1 MSLRVPQLPCLCVE
15 RDIDAARATTAG
27 KKMASQEEGH
37 LIRSLAAINYRLVVV
52 PVAIVIL
59 LNDDSVPV
67 AMFVAITD
75 DCTVAISIAVAV
87 MPGADCYANRSD
99 TNSNLFRARWHYNT
113 NARNG
118 GNYQSVFHHVLLHC
132 ETMLFKRDKG
142 VLVPASLLD
151 FACPHGTNSKRVN
164 RIYGLLP
171 HQAHPCCA
179 AADHI
184 EFACRSTAYVNDSTT
199 AIRATIS
206 YAHDSRFTVT
216 QIRNQHPRAKRQCS
230 VCGCMPRWAGYLA
243 ACRAPAAIEGG
254 DTAFSMRGADR
265 YRR

>member
-1 MSLRVPQLPCLCVE
+1 MSLRIPRLPCLCVE

-27 KKMASQEEGH
+27 KKMASPEEGH
-37 LIRSLAAINYRLVVV
+37 LIRSLAAIHYRLVVV

-142 VLVPASLLD
+142 VLVPASLLGSGPVK
-151 FACPHGTNSKRVN
+151 FV
-164 RIYGLLP
+164 
-171 HQAHPCCA
+171 
-179 AADHI
+179 ADQMI
-184 EFACRSTAYVNDSTT
+184 
-199 AIRATIS
+199 
-206 YAHDSRFTVT
+206 
-216 QIRNQHPRAKRQCS
+216 
-230 VCGCMPRWAGYLA
+230 G
-243 ACRAPAAIEGG
+243 
-254 DTAFSMRGADR
+254 
-265 YRR
+265 